1 MVVLEVLAAA
11 AVLLALMIGW
21 IRVQEAA
28 ARFAAANPDRGPF
41 RVVGGGC
48 GGHGHGDDVPPPP
61 SGPARVVPIAAAEPA
76 ATAAGGC
83 GSCSNT
89 ACEMSGGSATRA

>member
-41 RVVGGGC
+41 RVVGGSC
-48 GGHGHGDDVPPPP
+48 GGHGHGDEAPPPA
-61 SGPARVVPIAAAEPA
+61 GPARVVPIASEPA
-76 ATAAGGC
+76 APAAAGGC

-89 ACEMSGGSATRA
+89 ACEMSGGSAPRA